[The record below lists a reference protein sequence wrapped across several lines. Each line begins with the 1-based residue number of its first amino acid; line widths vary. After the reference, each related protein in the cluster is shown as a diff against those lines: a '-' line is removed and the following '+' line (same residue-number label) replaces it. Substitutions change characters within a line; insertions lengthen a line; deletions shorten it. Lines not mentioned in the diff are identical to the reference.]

1 MAEST
6 DIIARTYAEVLPGKF
21 AGLQATVLLVA
32 IGLQESRFK
41 YRQQLGGSTARCCP

>member
-6 DIIARTYAEVLPGKF
+6 DIIARTNAEVLPGKF
-21 AGLQATVLLVA
+21 ARLEATVLLVA

-41 YRQQLGGSTARCCP
+41 YRQQMGGSTARCCP